1 MKTEIAICNFFFNER
16 EMLDAHAVRSQRL
29 RHAHTCLV
37 LVVLHEAAKCT
48 LSGAQSRVKHVA
60 KLLLF
65 ARLGETMLG
74 VHGAGLVVVAIA
86 ARNKLAVLTLA

>member
-1 MKTEIAICNFFFNER
+1 MFFFNER
-16 EMLDAHAVRSQRL
+16 EMLDTHAVRSERL
-29 RHAHTCLV
+29 RNAHTSLI
-37 LVVLHEAAKCT
+37 LIILHEAAKST

-74 VHGAGLVVVAIA
+74 VHGAGLIVVAIA